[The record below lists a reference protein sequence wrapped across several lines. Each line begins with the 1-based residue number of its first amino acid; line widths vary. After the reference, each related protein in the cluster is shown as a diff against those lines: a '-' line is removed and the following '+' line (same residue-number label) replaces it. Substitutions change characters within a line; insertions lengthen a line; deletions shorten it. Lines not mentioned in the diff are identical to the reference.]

1 MKKSVNLK
9 QYIEVNKNVARA
21 LDLADRKAAENEEL
35 LELITEKDIE
45 SDT

>member
-1 MKKSVNLK
+1 MNKSANLK
-9 QYIEVNKNVARA
+9 QYLQVNRNVARA

-35 LELITEKDIE
+35 LELITEKDVE